1 MNFLNFGRL
10 NNMWNIKLDA
20 LRDLAPFRHMKNMK
34 NTHGGVLLKITL
46 LHRCFSSC
54 TNRTKLPKASQMIS
68 SPSEG
73 ISIFDAILLW
83 RSRLNYVSTRC
94 PKEITI

>member
-20 LRDLAPFRHMKNMK
+20 LRDLAPFRHMKN
-34 NTHGGVLLKITL
+34 TPGGVLLKITL

-83 RSRLNYVSTRC
+83 RSRLNYASTRC

>member
-1 MNFLNFGRL
+1 MNFLDFGRL
-10 NNMWNIKLDA
+10 NNMWNIKRDA
-20 LRDLAPFRHMKNMK
+20 LRDLAPFRHMK